1 MKDRVLIVDDD
12 PFIVKL
18 LEKVMRSNDLETV
31 SAGSGQEALDILAA
45 QSFDV
50 ILMDVMLGDMEGFD
64 VIKHLRNK

>member
-1 MKDRVLIVDDD
+1 
-12 PFIVKL
+12 
-18 LEKVMRSNDLETV
+18 MRSNDLETV